1 MTTEMT
7 TTLDNTDTQMDG
19 NSLNISEQRKKE
31 LKQLFPN
38 VFTETKNDQ
47 GEVVE
52 TLDFERLKAE
62 LGEFSEIYDNR
73 RERYGMDWPG
83 KRDCLRLIQ
92 EPSTATL
99 KPCREESVDFD
110 TTENLF
116 IEGDNLEVLKLL
128 QKSYY
133 GKVKM
138 IYIDPPYNTGK
149 EFIYP
154 DNFSEN
160 LDTYLEYAG
169 LKETEGEG
177 RKWSSNSQNEGR
189 FHTKWLNMMF
199 PRLYLA
205 RNLLKEDGVI
215 FISIDD
221 NEVENLRRMCDEIFG
236 EENFVGQVSRAT
248 GTRMGSGSRGISREL
263 DYVLVYTR
271 NHYVYLNKLPMTDEE
286 KSLYNEVDDKGRY
299 VLRSLRRTGGENRRE
314 DRPSMFFPIAA
325 PDGEKIL
332 PLAPEG
338 WESRWVCNE
347 ETYFNLT
354 KENEIVWK
362 KVAKDGQEQ
371 WKVYQKIYM
380 SEDGRDATDLWNG
393 IEGNKKATRQVTSLF
408 KGVKIFDHPKPIEMI
423 CRAIMQATNLN
434 NEDIVLDFFCG
445 SGSTGH
451 AVYYQN
457 SFDHGGRKYILI
469 QLPEVLEEKSNAYK
483 NGYRTIADVAK
494 ERIRRAGSKIR
505 LEADSRLGLENT
517 DNQDLGF
524 KVLKLD
530 QSNFKQWQ
538 APEKDIS
545 DEELIK
551 QFELN
556 VDHIDPNASQEDLL
570 YELLIKAGV
579 MPTETIEQ
587 VELANHKLFSVAEDS
602 LLIHLGDE
610 IDQDLIDAVI
620 KKAPGQFICLDKA
633 FHGNDQLKAN
643 AVKTIQAFN
652 QGKDEVERIDFK
664 TV

>member
-1 MTTEMT
+1 MTSKLEEAN
-7 TTLDNTDTQMDG
+7 TLMNGD
-19 NSLNISEQRKKE
+19 SLDIADQRKKE
-31 LKQLFPN
+31 LKQLFPSA
-38 VFTETKNDQ
+38 FTETKNDK
-47 GEVVE
+47 GDVVE
-52 TLDFERLKAE
+52 TIDFERLKAE

-92 EPSTATL
+92 APSTATL

-154 DNFSEN
+154 DNFSES

-236 EENFVGQVSRAT
+236 EENFVGLISRAT

-271 NHYVYLNKLPMTDEE
+271 NPNVFLNKLPMTDEE
-286 KSLYNEVDDKGRY
+286 KSLYNEVDNKGRY

-314 DRPSMFFPIAA
+314 DRPSMFFPLDA
-325 PDGEKIL
+325 PNGEKIL

-347 ETYFNLT
+347 ATYFNLE

-380 SEDGRDATDLWNG
+380 SEDGREATDLWNG
-393 IEGNKKATRQVTSLF
+393 IEGNKKATRQVSSLF
-408 KGVKIFDHPKPIEMI
+408 NGVKIFDHPKPIEMI
-423 CRAIMQATNLN
+423 CRAIMQATNKLN
-434 NEDIVLDFFCG
+434 GDIVLDFFSG

-451 AVYYQN
+451 AVYQQN
-457 SFDHGGRKYILI
+457 LLDHGSRKFILV

-483 NGYRTIADVAK
+483 KGYRTIADVAK
-494 ERIRRAGSKIR
+494 ERIRLASNEI
-505 LEADSRLGLENT
+505 SENQESML
-517 DNQDLGF
+517 DKADLGF
-524 KVLKLD
+524 KVLKLN

-545 DEELIK
+545 DEKLIE

-579 MPTETIEQ
+579 MPTESIEQ

-602 LLIHLGDE
+602 LLVHLGDD

-620 KKAPGQFICLDKA
+620 ERAPGQFICLDKA

-652 QGKDEVERIDFK
+652 HGKDEVDRIDFK